1 MSSDI
6 KKPPIAP
13 KPKHVSIQKP
23 SPPPVAPKPD
33 VVQAKVSPA
42 SKKLKPTIAPKPKVL
57 QSPSVS
63 EERGPSDIKSNGIN
77 NDEHKGAQSEKLDY
91 KHETLDHNESSN
103 VTYIISPCSCSFDC
117 NHKLGNGDS
126 FQKAQ
131 KVIEQL
137 ENLENKKMCGQP
149 VPCVRTRWKTC
160 TQQDT
165 LAKANQVILRA
176 SILEDKVKDV
186 ITHNLFA
193 NGHTYK
199 QENSEKC
206 IRTTGHNVIASSTES
221 SECEIAFSNLDKLT
235 SNTKKLNSLV
245 KEPVIA
251 PSQDVVPSD
260 PEHETIDHV
269 KECNGVP
276 LDKRPFSTEHSGRSK
291 CLPRAPP
298 PHKSLPVPKPRR
310 LRTQCLVRQDC
321 VDGIAENNG
330 DHGTFGDSS
339 PTNYQQGQNEV
350 GHSNDEYIIPN
361 ILDPKDQDIQNC
373 ESNVGHSSTELS
385 PTGVE
390 NETEMKS
397 VAEEDSNFK
406 RCSSL
411 SMSLPKQLKLIYE
424 QQLPVRNAA
433 MEKHLAPI
441 TPAASSPR
449 VAPKKP
455 QRFSLPAAGLLKKAA
470 SEEKLHS
477 FNDSSSYA
485 TLGHEGTFQNQSQT
499 SEKPLWKL
507 EHPILPFLGSPESLK
522 TSLSNDRTN
531 PLTKPRAKSL
541 SAVDMNRIE
550 NQTNE
555 SPKKNA
561 LKKFLNLK
569 LSVCVIK
576 NDFQKFLS
584 RGSLS
589 GDSGTSDIFSCT
601 GHSAS
606 PTLERKVKPSKAH
619 SADSFSPLSK
629 KKQKNKNDFSTVNNP
644 TSKSLDDSLVSL
656 QRTQVASSTEMPEP
670 DIPQYE
676 NICHYEEIPEY
687 ENLPFTVVSDINECD
702 ATIYEVEDPI
712 ESVHSLTGLQGNH
725 SEASQEDP
733 EDDMGMVLSDEEEIL
748 NSSDE
753 DEFSSDSS
761 KADLDNLECKL
772 EKRPR
777 KKTKVYYI
785 AKEIMSS
792 EKVFVDVL
800 KLLHIDFRFAVAQT
814 SQTLGKPVIEDRIL
828 NQILYY
834 LPQLYELNRDVL
846 RELKE
851 RMSQWNEHQKIAD
864 IFVKKGPYLKMYST
878 YIREF
883 DRNVALLDEQCK
895 KNSAFAGVVK
905 DFEISPRCA
914 NLALKHY
921 LLKPVQRIPQYRL
934 LLTDYLKNLSEES
947 SDYSD
952 TQAALS
958 VVTEV
963 ANHANDILKQGDNF
977 QKLMQI
983 QYSLNGHHE
992 IVQPG
997 RVFLKEGTLMKLS
1010 RKVMQPRMFFLFND
1024 ALLYTTL
1031 VQSGMFKLNN
1041 MLSLAG
1047 MKVRKPTQEAYQ
1059 NELNIESVERSFILS
1074 ASSATER
1081 DDWLEAISMAIE
1093 EYAKKKTTFN
1103 PTKSQEETD
1112 PEEEGDN
1119 TLGTKA
1125 PIWIPDGRAT
1135 MCMICTSEFTL
1146 TYRRHHCRACGK
1158 IVCQACSTNK
1168 YSLEYLKYHLARV
1181 CDLCFQELQKQDSPS
1196 TAKSSS
1202 PANHKSP
1209 SSALSSVL
1217 HSIPSGRKHKKIPA
1231 ALKVC
1236 ASTEDSSMSGYLQRS
1251 KGSKKP
1257 WKQMWFVIKNKV
1269 LYTYAASEDIAALE
1283 SQPLLG
1289 FTVKVVQDESTELKA
1304 IHLLHKNTLFYIF
1317 RADDANTTE
1326 RWIEAFQEGTVL

>member
-13 KPKHVSIQKP
+13 KPKHASVQKP

-33 VVQAKVSPA
+33 VVQAKSSPA

-57 QSPSVS
+57 QSSFVS
-63 EERGPSDIKSNGIN
+63 EERKQSNIKSNGIN
-77 NDEHKGAQSEKLDY
+77 NDEREGVESEKVIY
-91 KHETLDHNESSN
+91 KHETSANDESSN
-103 VTYIISPCSCSFDC
+103 VTYIFSSCSCSFDC
-117 NHKLGNGDS
+117 NHRLGNGDS
-126 FQKAQ
+126 FQKTQ

-149 VPCVRTRWKTC
+149 VPCVRTRWKPC
-160 TQQDT
+160 SQQQDK
-165 LAKANQVILRA
+165 LAKASQVILRA

-186 ITHNLFA
+186 LTHNLFA
-193 NGHTYK
+193 NGHACK
-199 QENSEKC
+199 QENSEKG
-206 IRTTGHNVIASSTES
+206 IRTTCHNVIASSTES
-221 SECEIAFSNLDKLT
+221 SECDVPFSNLDGH
-235 SNTKKLNSLV
+235 SGNTKQHKLPV
-245 KEPVIA
+245 KEPDSA
-251 PSQDVVPSD
+251 PSQDVMLTN
-260 PEHETIDHV
+260 PEHQIMDQV
-269 KECNGVP
+269 KECNGIP
-276 LDKRPFSTEHSGRSK
+276 LSTEHSGRSK
-291 CLPRAPP
+291 LLPRAPP
-298 PHKSLPVPKPRR
+298 PHKSLPVPKPRK
-310 LRTQCLVRQDC
+310 LRTPCLVRQDC
-321 VDGIAENNG
+321 VDSTAENN
-330 DHGTFGDSS
+330 DDPGTLDDSS
-339 PTNYQQGQNEV
+339 QTTLPQEHSEV
-350 GHSNDEYIIPN
+350 DHSHNEYIIPDLINSRYQN
-361 ILDPKDQDIQNC
+361 IENI
-373 ESNVGHSSTELS
+373 ESNVGGPTTELTPAS
-385 PTGVE
+385 VE
-390 NETEMKS
+390 NEIESKS
-397 VAEEDSNFK
+397 LEEDGNFK

-424 QQLPVRNAA
+424 QQLPVKNAVV
-433 MEKHLAPI
+433 EKHLSPS

-477 FNDSSSYA
+477 SNDDGSSYG
-485 TLGHEGTFQNQSQT
+485 TLGHGGTSQNQSQT
-499 SEKPLWKL
+499 SEKPSWKL
-507 EHPILPFLGSPESLK
+507 QHPILPFLGNPESLK
-522 TSLSNDRTN
+522 ASLSNDNTN

-541 SAVDMNRIE
+541 SSVDMNRIE
-550 NQTNE
+550 NNTNE

-569 LSVCVIK
+569 LSVCVLK
-576 NDFQKFLS
+576 SDFQKFLS

-601 GHSAS
+601 GNSAS
-606 PTLERKVKPSKAH
+606 PTLERKVKPSKAQ

-629 KKQKNKNDFSTVNNP
+629 RKQKNKNEFSTVNNP
-644 TSKSLDDSLVSL
+644 ASKSLDDSLVSL
-656 QRTQVASSTEMPEP
+656 QKPEVASSAEMPEC

-687 ENLPFTVVSDINECD
+687 ENLPFTVVSDITECD
-702 ATIYEVEDPI
+702 ATIYEVEDPT
-712 ESVHSLTGLQGNH
+712 EHVHSSAGLHVNH
-725 SEASQEDP
+725 SETSQEDP
-733 EDDMGMVLSDEEEIL
+733 EDEVGMVLSDEEEII

-761 KADLDNLECKL
+761 KADLDNLECKS

-777 KKTKVYYI
+777 QKTKVYYI

-800 KLLHIDFRFAVAQT
+800 KLLHIDFRYAVAQA
-814 SQTLGKPVIEDRIL
+814 SKTLGKPVIEDRIL

-834 LPQLYELNRDVL
+834 LPQLCELNRDVL
-846 RELKE
+846 RELQE

-905 DFEISPRCA
+905 EFEISPRCA

-1024 ALLYTTL
+1024 ALLYTTP

-1081 DDWLEAISMAIE
+1081 DDWLEAISTAIE

-1103 PTKSQEETD
+1103 PAKSQEEAD

-1168 YSLEYLKYHLARV
+1168 FGLEYLKYHLARV

-1196 TAKSSS
+1196 SVKSGS
-1202 PANHKSP
+1202 PASHKSP

-1257 WKQMWFVIKNKV
+1257 WKQMWFVINNKV

-1289 FTVKVVQDESTELKA
+1289 FTVRVVQDESTELKV
-1304 IHLLHKNTLFYIF
+1304 IHLLHKNTLFYTF
-1317 RADDANTTE
+1317 RADDAHTTE
-1326 RWIEAFQEGTVL
+1326 RWIEAFREGTVL